1 MAKSLKIVWE
11 AKQNYSRTKS
21 KFRFKKKTKSKF
33 YLLISVRNIVYLWPI
48 SWTFTYI
55 NIKRQFWKW
64 RRPQIEIKQEKK
76 SYENSKIKRKTYA
89 RKLSWVIDSNTN
101 YILNIAIDLN
111 IKWVEAKKPKEIN
124 TKLKKIVSM
133 SNLTFFKSVLNCAE
147 GSWDL
152 IVEKLGSGF
161 PCNCQ
166 PEKQKQFSVIGRRWK
181 LWSGGCL
188 FKTETCSIVGLW
200 KIKTEKQKTEEKTLV
215 NLQ

>member
-1 MAKSLKIVWE
+1 MGWSQKAK
-11 AKQNYSRTKS
+11 R
-21 KFRFKKKTKSKF
+21 
-33 YLLISVRNIVYLWPI
+33 
-48 SWTFTYI
+48 
-55 NIKRQFWKW
+55 
-64 RRPQIEIKQEKK
+64 
-76 SYENSKIKRKTYA
+76 
-89 RKLSWVIDSNTN
+89 
-101 YILNIAIDLN
+101 
-111 IKWVEAKKPKEIN
+111 N

-200 KIKTEKQKTEEKTLV
+200 KIKTEKQKTEEKTLRYLFKTV
-215 NLQ
+215 VCSKLMKTLMLSWNEEREICHFGVRCSLKSFLISKKNLQATEKLFSFLKKKNWHATGNFSSFF